1 MKRPMKKRALA
12 LVLALGMAAAL
23 SSPALAAGGDAS
35 GASVTGE
42 PYYGTDYV
50 QFEIHGTEG
59 MFYDVLYNGAKIY
72 QHVSYTD
79 PDDDGVNPVAI
90 ELEDGQDPAGYS
102 LVVYAGRTAKPENTV
117 ASARIAGIYAVPE
130 GGSKTWIGSVAVP
143 EGTAP
148 DLTALAATFVD
159 PTGDYDLAP
168 GTASVP
174 LLENGNYEIPYTRY
188 TAPSLDAR
196 ITYVDSTGFILT
208 PPEEVCTG
216 FTVAPGAENVTQ
228 ALPASFTAAN
238 AEGKTLTYYPSV
250 QQVTAAYNGQ
260 VDFVVLCRAFRTVE
274 GVSGQVKIHLVADGE
289 DGAATIHTDT
299 IDLTDTAFYYIAPQS
314 FVNTSNGVTTL
325 YEVQPGQETTLTLI
339 PGEAAEEYTIHYLPH
354 DPATAIDWH
363 LILVDGTTNTRIG
376 AQTVP
381 VEPGETVE
389 FDAAAHAPAGYAP
402 TQDSY
407 SYTYGGDNLVQ
418 YVYYTPAGYVPS
430 ESYTVNLRFVNIA
443 DNAVLQSESVMVAPG
458 ADTII
463 SCPADVSVN
472 GQTYVRLDGQNDSYR
487 HSYYSPKRT
496 YTIYYRNINDVLY
509 ANTVIT
515 NTEVVTTERV
525 EEGVTYIEDAGLVP
539 GGAAGGTGAA
549 GGAGGGA
556 YATGPAAGTGVTGIT
571 DETTGLNEMLNEE
584 GQTLNEEREE
594 QIAEG
599 ETPLAEA
606 PGETPTAPEEET
618 VEENAAAK
626 AGIRTGLMI
635 GGTVAALGM
644 AAVLAVLIVTQRK
657 RNRAERR

>member
-23 SSPALAAGGDAS
+23 SSPALAAGGDAP

-50 QFEIHGTEG
+50 QFEIRGADD

-79 PDDDGVNPVAI
+79 PDYDGVNPVAI

-102 LVVYAGRTAKPENTV
+102 LVVYEGRTAKPENTV
-117 ASARIAGIYAVPE
+117 ASARIAGIYAMPE
-130 GGSKTWIGSVAVP
+130 GGSRTWIGSVAVP

-174 LLENGNYEIPYTRY
+174 LEKRQLRDPLYPLHGAFAGRPHHLCGQHRLYPDPAGGGLHGLYGRPGRGERHAG
-188 TAPSLDAR
+188 AAR
-196 ITYVDSTGFILT
+196 LVYGGERRGQDPDLLSRCAGHGRLQR
-208 PPEEVCTG
+208 
-216 FTVAPGAENVTQ
+216 PGRLCC
-228 ALPASFTAAN
+228 ALPRLPHGGA
-238 AEGKTLTYYPSV
+238 
-250 QQVTAAYNGQ
+250 
-260 VDFVVLCRAFRTVE
+260 
-274 GVSGQVKIHLVADGE
+274 VSTSRIHLVADGE
-289 DGAATIHTDT
+289 DGAAAIHTDT

-325 YEVQPGQETTLTLI
+325 YEVRPGQETTLTLI

-430 ESYTVNLRFVNIA
+430 ESYRQPALCQHCGQRRAAERIGHGRPRRGHHHLLPGRFQRQWPDLCPPGRPERQLPPQLLQPQA
-443 DNAVLQSESVMVAPG
+443 YLYDLLPQHQRCAVRQH
-458 ADTII
+458 
-463 SCPADVSVN
+463 
-472 GQTYVRLDGQNDSYR
+472 R
-487 HSYYSPKRT
+487 HHQHRGRHDRARGGRRDPNRRSR
-496 YTIYYRNINDVLY
+496 
-509 ANTVIT
+509 A
-515 NTEVVTTERV
+515 
-525 EEGVTYIEDAGLVP
+525 VP
-539 GGAAGGTGAA
+539 GGAAGRTGAA

-618 VEENAAAK
+618 IEENAAAK